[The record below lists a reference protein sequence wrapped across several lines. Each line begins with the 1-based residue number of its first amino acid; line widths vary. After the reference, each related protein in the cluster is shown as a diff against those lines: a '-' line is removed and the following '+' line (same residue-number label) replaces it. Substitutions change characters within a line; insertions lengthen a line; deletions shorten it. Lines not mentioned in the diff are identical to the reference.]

1 VLRDHDVE
9 ISMDGRGRWLDN
21 VFIERLWRSVK
32 HDDVYLKAYE
42 NLAEARR
49 ELGAYFDFYNHRR
62 RHQGLGD
69 RTPGEVYSSTLRP
82 QQAAA
87 RRAVAHLRA
96 LLSLS
101 YPRVVAT
108 LESFLSH

>member
-9 ISMDGRGRWLDN
+9 ISMDGRSRWLDN

-42 NLAEARR
+42 TLAEARR

-69 RTPGEVYSSTLRP
+69 RTPDEVYSSTLRP

-87 RRAVAHLRA
+87 
-96 LLSLS
+96 
-101 YPRVVAT
+101 
-108 LESFLSH
+108 